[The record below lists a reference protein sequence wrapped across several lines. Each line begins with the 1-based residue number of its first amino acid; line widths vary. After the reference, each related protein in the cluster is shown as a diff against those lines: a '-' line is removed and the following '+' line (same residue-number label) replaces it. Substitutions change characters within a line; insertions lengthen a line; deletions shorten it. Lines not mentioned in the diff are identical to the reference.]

1 MSRSLRKSPYVFF
14 IPPLCHDPTP
24 MAESL
29 WQTLDKDN
37 IKDSIN
43 QLHQWKHEVQA
54 GAELCQAQLSL
65 KLASLTSLLANCLIA

>member
-1 MSRSLRKSPYVFF
+1 MSRNLRKSPYVFF
-14 IPPLCHDPTP
+14 ISPPP

-37 IKDSIN
+37 IKDSVN
-43 QLHQWKHEVQA
+43 QPHQWKHEVQA

-65 KLASLTSLLANCLIA
+65 KLASLTALLANCLIA